1 MKKCVIFCASELN
14 GPVCPVGPEDLVIAA
29 DGGLR
34 HTQALGLEPQVIL
47 GDFDSLGYV
56 PGNARVFP
64 KEKDDTDSMLAIRLG
79 LEKGYREFVLY
90 GAMDG
95 PRVDHTLAN
104 FQALQFLAREGA
116 RGWLVGRHQI
126 ATAFENSLTLPS
138 SFRGIFSLFSLG
150 KDVNATVSG
159 GKYSVKDT
167 SLFSWFP
174 LGVSNEFVGND
185 VVISCRGG
193 ILTLVYDRKNG
204 ILEEKA

>member
-34 HTQALGLEPQVIL
+34 HTQTLGLEPQVIL

-126 ATAFENSLTLPS
+126 ATAFENRLVLPG

-150 KDVNATVSG
+150 KDVKVTVSG

-167 SLFSWFP
+167 PLVSWFP

-193 ILTLVYDRKNG
+193 ILTLVYDRENG